1 MLFHALFFY
10 VTALTFYHSYREVS
24 ISWFTNYHLQGSSLD
39 LSTVFEKKK
48 KKRTWVLILV
58 MEDKYLSLSLNL
70 VTNNKD
76 ENYIVI
82 WNFL

>member
-48 KKRTWVLILV
+48 KNKNLGFNFGDGGQVLKH
-58 MEDKYLSLSLNL
+58 EFESCY
-70 VTNNKD
+70 
-76 ENYIVI
+76 
-82 WNFL
+82 